1 VSVLRG
7 YVLVSVHHI
16 GTSRYGTAVAYSRAD
31 AEQAEYFHR
40 LFDGQRAE
48 LCERLEGQRLALARY
63 EHIGDI
69 SGVRRKRRIIKAV
82 ESEARSIDCMCN
94 ALRRRLSQDFRLKS

>member
-1 VSVLRG
+1 MLRG
-7 YVLVSVHHI
+7 YVLVSVHAI

-40 LFDGQRAE
+40 LLDGQRAD

-69 SGVRRKRRIIKAV
+69 SGVRRKRRIIKAL
-82 ESEARSIDCMCN
+82 ESEAGSIDRMRN
-94 ALRRRLSQDFRLKS
+94 VLRHRLSQDLRLKS